1 MSLTKNIHTYF
12 LKTTLDFCDK
22 EKIEFREFLSERL
35 LDEDDSYEWDGS
47 TWINPRPPQKP
58 HIPRIGNLFW
68 EYVQFYYDQSEN
80 AVTPISADCS
90 TEDWNKAA
98 NEIYRYKFLSSVE
111 RAEEWVALF
120 NSSPALASTAEE
132 RVRAAEKRA
141 AAAEARASDAGVR
154 AGVAE
159 ARAHDAEARAS
170 DAGVRAGVAEA
181 RAHAAEARA
190 QGAMLAEA
198 RAHDAGVNARSLLRL
213 EEEWSSTRATLIK
226 EVICDLHAIGQS
238 SK

>member
-1 MSLTKNIHTYF
+1 MSLTKDIHTYF

-47 TWINPRPPQKP
+47 TWISPRPPQKP
-58 HIPRIGNLFW
+58 HIPKIGNLFW
-68 EYVQFYYDQSEN
+68 EYLQFYYDRSKN
-80 AVTPISADCS
+80 SVTPKTDKWSQ
-90 TEDWNKAA
+90 EDWNLAA
-98 NEIYRYKFLSSVE
+98 NEIYRYKFLSSVA

-120 NSSPALASTAEE
+120 NSSPVPGGPVLQL
-132 RVRAAEKRA
+132 VRAAEKRA
-141 AAAEARASDAGVR
+141 ASAEARASDAGVR

-181 RAHAAEARA
+181 RAHAAE
-190 QGAMLAEA
+190 QGAMLAGA
-198 RAHDAGVNARSLLRL
+198 RAHEAEANIRSLLRC
-213 EEEWSSTRATLIK
+213 EEEWAATRAALID
-226 EVICDLHAIGQS
+226 EVLCDLHAIGES